1 MPITEQPLDN
11 NNKGPSKAVD
21 KSYQRQYHITS
32 GDKSIALYPV
42 NMIQTLE
49 FRALQVLYEV
59 EKRMKE
65 YDAFKSLL
73 SWESSQH
80 A

>member
-1 MPITEQPLDN
+1 MSITEQSLDN
-11 NNKGPSKAVD
+11 NNEGPSKAVD
-21 KSYQRQYHITS
+21 KNYQRQYHITS
-32 GDKSIALYPV
+32 GNKSIVLYPV

-59 EKRMKE
+59 EKRMEE
-65 YDAFKSLL
+65 YNIFKSLL

>member
-1 MPITEQPLDN
+1 MSITEQSLDN
-11 NNKGPSKAVD
+11 NNEGPSKAVD
-21 KSYQRQYHITS
+21 KNYQRQYHITI

-49 FRALQVLYEV
+49 FRGLQLLSEI
-59 EKRMKE
+59 EERMKE
-65 YDAFKSLL
+65 HNAFKSLL